1 MMLTLIFN
9 NCIIVKKKGGIFMEI
24 LNTKNLTKTYKKKNA
39 VSNLNMSINKG
50 DIYGFIGKNGAGKTT
65 TIKMIV
71 GLAAPTSGEITLFE
85 SKSLNQGRRKIGTVI
100 EAPTFVPNLTARQ
113 NMLIQWKLLGNKNPA
128 IIDEMLNLVG
138 LDYVGKKKVKNFSLG
153 MKQRLGIAMTLMGEP
168 EFLVLD
174 EPTNGLDPKGIV
186 EVRELLQKLNEERG
200 LTILISS
207 HILSELA
214 KLATRIGIIDDGV
227 LLEEFSID
235 ELDERCKSK
244 LVVLVDNTGKAK
256 DILAEQ
262 LNLNDYKVIDANTI
276 EIYDKDI
283 DSGAIN
289 TALAKND
296 VVVNSISTSHA
307 DLEEYFLNV
316 IKGGK

>member
-1 MMLTLIFN
+1 
-9 NCIIVKKKGGIFMEI
+9 MEI

-100 EAPTFVPNLTARQ
+100 EAPAFVPNLTARQ

-244 LVVLVDNTGKAK
+244 LVVLVDDTEKAK

-276 EIYDKDI
+276 EIYDKGV
-283 DSGAIN
+283 DSGTIN
-289 TALAKND
+289 TTLAKND

>member
-1 MMLTLIFN
+1 
-9 NCIIVKKKGGIFMEI
+9 MEI

-100 EAPTFVPNLTARQ
+100 EAPAFVPNLTARQ

-244 LVVLVDNTGKAK
+244 LVVLADDTEKAK

-262 LNLNDYKVIDANTI
+262 LNLNDYKVIDTNTI
-276 EIYDKDI
+276 EIYDKGV
-283 DSGAIN
+283 DSGTIN
-289 TALAKND
+289 TTLAKND

>member
-1 MMLTLIFN
+1 MLSGLKIIGNINGRLIFA
-9 NCIIVKKKGGIFMEI
+9 IILI
-24 LNTKNLTKTYKKKNA
+24 
-39 VSNLNMSINKG
+39 
-50 DIYGFIGKNGAGKTT
+50 GAGMSF
-65 TIKMIV
+65 I
-71 GLAAPTSGEITLFE
+71 LS
-85 SKSLNQGRRKIGTVI
+85 SL
-100 EAPTFVPNLTARQ
+100 
-113 NMLIQWKLLGNKNPA
+113 
-128 IIDEMLNLVG
+128 
-138 LDYVGKKKVKNFSLG
+138 GKKKVKNFSLG

-244 LVVLVDNTGKAK
+244 LVVLVDDTEKAK

-262 LNLNDYKVIDANTI
+262 LNLNDYNVIDANTI
-276 EIYDKDI
+276 EIYDKDV
-283 DSGAIN
+283 DSGTIN
-289 TALAKND
+289 TTLAKND

>member
-1 MMLTLIFN
+1 MLTLIFN
-9 NCIIVKKKGGIFMEI
+9 NCIMVKKKGGILMEI

-71 GLAAPTSGEITLFE
+71 GLAAPTSGEFTLFE

-100 EAPTFVPNLTARQ
+100 EAPAFVPNLTARQ

-244 LVVLVDNTGKAK
+244 LVVLVDNTEKAK

-276 EIYDKDI
+276 EIYDKGV
-283 DSGAIN
+283 DSGTIN
-289 TALAKND
+289 TTLAKND

>member
-1 MMLTLIFN
+1 MLTLIFN
-9 NCIIVKKKGGIFMEI
+9 NCIMVEKKGGILMEI

-100 EAPTFVPNLTARQ
+100 EAPAFVPNLTARQ

-244 LVVLVDNTGKAK
+244 LVVLVDNTEKAK

-276 EIYDKDI
+276 EIYDKGV
-283 DSGAIN
+283 DSGTIN
-289 TALAKND
+289 TTLAKND

>member
-1 MMLTLIFN
+1 
-9 NCIIVKKKGGIFMEI
+9 MEI

-100 EAPTFVPNLTARQ
+100 EAPAFVPNLTARQ

-244 LVVLVDNTGKAK
+244 LVVLVDDTEKAK

-262 LNLNDYKVIDANTI
+262 LNLKDYKVIDANTI
-276 EIYDKDI
+276 EIYDKGV
-283 DSGAIN
+283 DSGTIN
-289 TALAKND
+289 TTLAKND

>member
-1 MMLTLIFN
+1 
-9 NCIIVKKKGGIFMEI
+9 MEI

-100 EAPTFVPNLTARQ
+100 EAPAFVPNLTARQ

-244 LVVLVDNTGKAK
+244 LVVLVDDTEKAK

-262 LNLNDYKVIDANTI
+262 LNLNDYKVIDTNTI
-276 EIYDKDI
+276 EIYDKGV
-283 DSGAIN
+283 DSGTIN
-289 TALAKND
+289 TTLAKND

>member
-1 MMLTLIFN
+1 
-9 NCIIVKKKGGIFMEI
+9 MEI

-100 EAPTFVPNLTARQ
+100 EAPAFVPNLTARQ

-244 LVVLVDNTGKAK
+244 LVVLVDDTEKAK
-256 DILAEQ
+256 NILAEQ

-276 EIYDKDI
+276 EIYDKGV
-283 DSGAIN
+283 DSGTIN
-289 TALAKND
+289 TTLAKND

>member
-1 MMLTLIFN
+1 
-9 NCIIVKKKGGIFMEI
+9 
-24 LNTKNLTKTYKKKNA
+24 
-39 VSNLNMSINKG
+39 
-50 DIYGFIGKNGAGKTT
+50 
-65 TIKMIV
+65 MIV

-100 EAPTFVPNLTARQ
+100 EAPAFVPNLTARQ

-244 LVVLVDNTGKAK
+244 LVVLVDDTEKAK

-262 LNLNDYKVIDANTI
+262 LNLKDYKVIDTNTI
-276 EIYDKDI
+276 EIYDKGV
-283 DSGAIN
+283 DSGTIN
-289 TALAKND
+289 TTLAKMMLLL
-296 VVVNSISTSHA
+296 TP
-307 DLEEYFLNV
+307 YPRRMRT
-316 IKGGK
+316 

>member
-1 MMLTLIFN
+1 MLTLIFN
-9 NCIIVKKKGGIFMEI
+9 NCIMVKKKGGILMEI

-100 EAPTFVPNLTARQ
+100 EAPAFVPNLTARQ

-214 KLATRIGIIDDGV
+214 KLATRIGIIDDGF

-244 LVVLVDNTGKAK
+244 LVVLVDDTEKAK

-276 EIYDKDI
+276 EIYDKDV
-283 DSGAIN
+283 DSGTIN
-289 TALAKND
+289 TTLAKND

>member
-1 MMLTLIFN
+1 
-9 NCIIVKKKGGIFMEI
+9 MEI

-85 SKSLNQGRRKIGTVI
+85 SKSLNQGRRNIGTVI
-100 EAPTFVPNLTARQ
+100 EAPAFVPNLTARQ

-244 LVVLVDNTGKAK
+244 LVVLVDNTEKAK

-276 EIYDKDI
+276 EIYDKGV
-283 DSGAIN
+283 DSGTIN
-289 TALAKND
+289 TTLAKND

>member
-1 MMLTLIFN
+1 
-9 NCIIVKKKGGIFMEI
+9 MEI

-100 EAPTFVPNLTARQ
+100 EAPAFVPNLTARQ

-244 LVVLVDNTGKAK
+244 LVVLVDNTEKAE

-276 EIYDKDI
+276 EIYDKDV
-283 DSGAIN
+283 DSGTIN
-289 TALAKND
+289 TTLAKND

>member
-1 MMLTLIFN
+1 
-9 NCIIVKKKGGIFMEI
+9 MEI

-85 SKSLNQGRRKIGTVI
+85 SKSLNQGRRNIGTVI
-100 EAPTFVPNLTARQ
+100 EAPAFVPNLTARQ

-244 LVVLVDNTGKAK
+244 LVVLVDDTEKAK

-262 LNLNDYKVIDANTI
+262 LNLKDYKVIDANTI
-276 EIYDKDI
+276 EIYDKGV
-283 DSGAIN
+283 DSGTIN
-289 TALAKND
+289 TTLAKND

>member
-1 MMLTLIFN
+1 
-9 NCIIVKKKGGIFMEI
+9 MEI

-100 EAPTFVPNLTARQ
+100 EAPAFVPNLTARQ

-138 LDYVGKKKVKNFSLG
+138 LDYVGKKNVKNFSLG

-244 LVVLVDNTGKAK
+244 LVVLVDDTEKAK

-262 LNLNDYKVIDANTI
+262 LNLNDYKVIDTNTI
-276 EIYDKDI
+276 EIHDKGV
-283 DSGAIN
+283 DSGTIN
-289 TALAKND
+289 TTLAKND

>member
-1 MMLTLIFN
+1 MLTLIFN
-9 NCIIVKKKGGIFMEI
+9 NCIMVKKKGGILMEI

-100 EAPTFVPNLTARQ
+100 EAPAFVPNLTARQ

-214 KLATRIGIIDDGV
+214 KFVTRIGIIDDGV

-235 ELDERCKSK
+235 ELNERCESK
-244 LVVLVDNTGKAK
+244 LVVLVDDTEKAK

-262 LNLNDYKVIDANTI
+262 LNLNDYKAIDANTI
-276 EIYDKDI
+276 EIYDKGV
-283 DSGAIN
+283 DSGTIN
-289 TALAKND
+289 TTLAKND
-296 VVVNSISTSHA
+296 VVVNSISTLHA

>member
-1 MMLTLIFN
+1 
-9 NCIIVKKKGGIFMEI
+9 MEI

-100 EAPTFVPNLTARQ
+100 EAPAFVPNLTARQ

-244 LVVLVDNTGKAK
+244 LVVLVDNTEKAK

-262 LNLNDYKVIDANTI
+262 LNLKDYKVIDANTI
-276 EIYDKDI
+276 EIYDKDM
-283 DSGAIN
+283 DSGTIN
-289 TALAKND
+289 TTLAKND

>member
-1 MMLTLIFN
+1 MLTLIFN
-9 NCIIVKKKGGIFMEI
+9 NCIMVEKKGGILMEI

-100 EAPTFVPNLTARQ
+100 EAPAFVPNLTARQ
-113 NMLIQWKLLGNKNPA
+113 NMVIQWKLLGNKNPA

-244 LVVLVDNTGKAK
+244 LVVLVDDTEKAK
-256 DILAEQ
+256 DILAC
-262 LNLNDYKVIDANTI
+262 LLY
-276 EIYDKDI
+276 
-283 DSGAIN
+283 
-289 TALAKND
+289 
-296 VVVNSISTSHA
+296 TSPSPR
-307 DLEEYFLNV
+307 D
-316 IKGGK
+316 

>member
-1 MMLTLIFN
+1 
-9 NCIIVKKKGGIFMEI
+9 MEI

-71 GLAAPTSGEITLFE
+71 GLAAPTSGEFTLFE

-100 EAPTFVPNLTARQ
+100 EAPAFVPNLTARQ

-244 LVVLVDNTGKAK
+244 LVVLVDNTEKAK

-276 EIYDKDI
+276 EIYDKGV
-283 DSGAIN
+283 DSGTIN
-289 TALAKND
+289 TTLAKND

>member
-1 MMLTLIFN
+1 
-9 NCIIVKKKGGIFMEI
+9 MEI

-100 EAPTFVPNLTARQ
+100 EAPAFVPNLTARQ

-214 KLATRIGIIDDGV
+214 KLATRIGIIDDGF

-244 LVVLVDNTGKAK
+244 LVVLVDDTEKAK

-276 EIYDKDI
+276 EIYDKDV
-283 DSGAIN
+283 DSGTIN
-289 TALAKND
+289 TTLAKND

>member
-1 MMLTLIFN
+1 MLTLIFN
-9 NCIIVKKKGGIFMEI
+9 NCIMVKKKGGILMEI

-100 EAPTFVPNLTARQ
+100 EAPAFVPNLTARQ

-244 LVVLVDNTGKAK
+244 LVVLVDNTEKAK

-262 LNLNDYKVIDANTI
+262 LNLNDYKVIDTNTI
-276 EIYDKDI
+276 EIYDKGV
-283 DSGAIN
+283 DSGTIN
-289 TALAKND
+289 TTLAKND

>member
-1 MMLTLIFN
+1 M
-9 NCIIVKKKGGIFMEI
+9 VEKKGGILMEI

-100 EAPTFVPNLTARQ
+100 EAPAFVPNLTARQ

-244 LVVLVDNTGKAK
+244 LVVLVDDTEKAK

-276 EIYDKDI
+276 EIYDKDV
-283 DSGAIN
+283 DSGTIN
-289 TALAKND
+289 TTLAKND

>member
-1 MMLTLIFN
+1 MLTLIFN
-9 NCIIVKKKGGIFMEI
+9 NCIMVKKKGGILMEI

-100 EAPTFVPNLTARQ
+100 EAPAFVPNLTARQ

-244 LVVLVDNTGKAK
+244 LVVLVDDTEKAK

-276 EIYDKDI
+276 EIYDKGV
-283 DSGAIN
+283 DSGTIN
-289 TALAKND
+289 TTLAKND
-296 VVVNSISTSHA
+296 IVVNSISTSHA

>member
-1 MMLTLIFN
+1 MLTLIFN
-9 NCIIVKKKGGIFMEI
+9 NCIMVKKKGGILMEI

-100 EAPTFVPNLTARQ
+100 EAPAFVPNLTARQ

-244 LVVLVDNTGKAK
+244 LVVLVDDTEKAK

-262 LNLNDYKVIDANTI
+262 LNLNDYKVIDTNTI
-276 EIYDKDI
+276 EIYDKGV
-283 DSGAIN
+283 DSGTIN
-289 TALAKND
+289 TTLAKND

>member
-1 MMLTLIFN
+1 MLTLIFN
-9 NCIIVKKKGGIFMEI
+9 NCIMVKKKGGILMEI

-100 EAPTFVPNLTARQ
+100 EAPAFVPNLTARQ

-244 LVVLVDNTGKAK
+244 LVVLVDDTEKAK

-276 EIYDKDI
+276 EIYDKDV
-283 DSGAIN
+283 DSGTIN
-289 TALAKND
+289 TTLAKND

>member
-1 MMLTLIFN
+1 
-9 NCIIVKKKGGIFMEI
+9 MEI

-100 EAPTFVPNLTARQ
+100 EAPAFVPNLTARQ

-244 LVVLVDNTGKAK
+244 LVVLVDNTEKAK

-262 LNLNDYKVIDANTI
+262 LNLKDYKVIDTNTI
-276 EIYDKDI
+276 EIYDKGV
-283 DSGAIN
+283 DSGTIN
-289 TALAKND
+289 TTLAKND

>member
-1 MMLTLIFN
+1 
-9 NCIIVKKKGGIFMEI
+9 
-24 LNTKNLTKTYKKKNA
+24 
-39 VSNLNMSINKG
+39 MSINKG

-100 EAPTFVPNLTARQ
+100 EAPAFVPNLTARQ

-244 LVVLVDNTGKAK
+244 LVVLVDDTEKAK
-256 DILAEQ
+256 NILAEQ
-262 LNLNDYKVIDANTI
+262 LNLKDYKVIDANTI
-276 EIYDKDI
+276 EIYDKGV
-283 DSGAIN
+283 DSGTIN
-289 TALAKND
+289 TTLAKND

>member
-1 MMLTLIFN
+1 
-9 NCIIVKKKGGIFMEI
+9 MEI

-100 EAPTFVPNLTARQ
+100 EAPAFVPNLTARQ

-235 ELDERCKSK
+235 ELDERCRSK
-244 LVVLVDNTGKAK
+244 LVVLVDDTEKAK

-262 LNLNDYKVIDANTI
+262 LNLKDYKVIDANAI

-283 DSGAIN
+283 DSGTIN
-289 TALAKND
+289 TTLAKND

>member
-1 MMLTLIFN
+1 
-9 NCIIVKKKGGIFMEI
+9 MEI

-100 EAPTFVPNLTARQ
+100 EAPAFVPNLTARQ

-244 LVVLVDNTGKAK
+244 LVVLVDNTEKAK

-262 LNLNDYKVIDANTI
+262 LNLNDYKVIDTNTI
-276 EIYDKDI
+276 EIYDKGV
-283 DSGAIN
+283 DSGTIN
-289 TALAKND
+289 TTLAKND
-296 VVVNSISTSHA
+296 IVVNSISTSHA

>member
-1 MMLTLIFN
+1 MLTLIFN
-9 NCIIVKKKGGIFMEI
+9 NCIMVEKKGGILMEI

-100 EAPTFVPNLTARQ
+100 EAPAFVPNLTARQ

-244 LVVLVDNTGKAK
+244 LVVLVDDTEKAK

-262 LNLNDYKVIDANTI
+262 LNLNDYKVIDTNTI
-276 EIYDKDI
+276 EIYDKDV
-283 DSGAIN
+283 DSGTIN
-289 TALAKND
+289 TTLAKND

>member
-1 MMLTLIFN
+1 
-9 NCIIVKKKGGIFMEI
+9 MEI

-100 EAPTFVPNLTARQ
+100 EAPAFVPNLTARQ

-244 LVVLVDNTGKAK
+244 LVVLVDDTEKAK

-262 LNLNDYKVIDANTI
+262 LNLNDYNVIDANTI
-276 EIYDKDI
+276 EIYDKDV
-283 DSGAIN
+283 DSGTIN
-289 TALAKND
+289 TTLAKND

>member
-1 MMLTLIFN
+1 MLTLIFN
-9 NCIIVKKKGGIFMEI
+9 NCIMVEKKGGILMEI

-100 EAPTFVPNLTARQ
+100 EAPAFVPNLTARQ

-244 LVVLVDNTGKAK
+244 LVVLVDDTEKAK

-276 EIYDKDI
+276 EIYDKDV
-283 DSGAIN
+283 DSGTIN
-289 TALAKND
+289 TTLAKND

>member
-1 MMLTLIFN
+1 MLTLIFN
-9 NCIIVKKKGGIFMEI
+9 NCIMVKKKGGIFMEI

-100 EAPTFVPNLTARQ
+100 EAPAFVPNLTARQ

-244 LVVLVDNTGKAK
+244 LVVLVDDTEKAK
-256 DILAEQ
+256 NILAEQ
-262 LNLNDYKVIDANTI
+262 LNLNDYKVIDTNTI
-276 EIYDKDI
+276 EIYDKGV
-283 DSGAIN
+283 DSGTIN
-289 TALAKND
+289 TTLAKND
-296 VVVNSISTSHA
+296 IVVNSISTSHA

>member
-1 MMLTLIFN
+1 MLTLIFN
-9 NCIIVKKKGGIFMEI
+9 NCIMVEKKGGILMEI

-100 EAPTFVPNLTARQ
+100 EAPAFVPNLTARQ

-244 LVVLVDNTGKAK
+244 LVVLVDNTEKAK

-276 EIYDKDI
+276 EIYDKDV
-283 DSGAIN
+283 DSGTIN
-289 TALAKND
+289 TTLAKND

>member
-1 MMLTLIFN
+1 
-9 NCIIVKKKGGIFMEI
+9 MEI

-100 EAPTFVPNLTARQ
+100 EAPAFVPNLTARQ

-244 LVVLVDNTGKAK
+244 LVVLVDDTEKAK

-276 EIYDKDI
+276 EIYDKDV
-283 DSGAIN
+283 DSGTIN
-289 TALAKND
+289 TTLAKND

>member
-1 MMLTLIFN
+1 MLTLIFN
-9 NCIIVKKKGGIFMEI
+9 NCIMVKKKGGILMEI

-100 EAPTFVPNLTARQ
+100 EAPAFVPNLTARQ

-244 LVVLVDNTGKAK
+244 LVVLVDDTEKAK

-262 LNLNDYKVIDANTI
+262 LNLKDYKVIDTNTI
-276 EIYDKDI
+276 EIYDKGV
-283 DSGAIN
+283 DSGTIN
-289 TALAKND
+289 TTLAKND

>member
-1 MMLTLIFN
+1 
-9 NCIIVKKKGGIFMEI
+9 MEI

-100 EAPTFVPNLTARQ
+100 EAPAFVPNLTARQ

-244 LVVLVDNTGKAK
+244 LVVLVDNTEKAK

-276 EIYDKDI
+276 EIYDKDV
-283 DSGAIN
+283 DSGTIN
-289 TALAKND
+289 TTLAKND

>member
-1 MMLTLIFN
+1 
-9 NCIIVKKKGGIFMEI
+9 MEI

-100 EAPTFVPNLTARQ
+100 EAPAFVPNLTARQ

-128 IIDEMLNLVG
+128 IIDEMLNLEG

-244 LVVLVDNTGKAK
+244 LVVLVDDTEKAK

-262 LNLNDYKVIDANTI
+262 LNLKDYKVIDANTI
-276 EIYDKDI
+276 EIYDKGV
-283 DSGAIN
+283 DSGTIN
-289 TALAKND
+289 TTLAKND